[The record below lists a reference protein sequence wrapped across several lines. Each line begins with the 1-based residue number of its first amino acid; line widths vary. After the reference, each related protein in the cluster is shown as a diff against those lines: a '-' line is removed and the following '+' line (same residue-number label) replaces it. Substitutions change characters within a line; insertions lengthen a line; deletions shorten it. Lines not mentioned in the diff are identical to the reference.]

1 MVAAQQVMLELG
13 LIMLLG
19 FIGAG
24 LATRAKQSVII
35 GYILIGILIGP
46 FMTIQFLGFQYD
58 GLIHDTTFIDYM
70 SKIGLTLLMFFI
82 GLEFSISKLKK
93 TKAPAFVLALVNT
106 GIDMFMGII
115 LGMALGWPIIDTIFL
130 AGVVAMGSAAITGKS
145 LMELQKFSNPET
157 EFLLGMVVV
166 EDFISMVLLT
176 IVGGLV
182 INNGGVG
189 LGATSLIGMLVG
201 IIAFYGFFI
210 VIAIWVIPR
219 TAVYFTK
226 IKSDELFVLFA
237 LGMVFTAGA
246 LAEACGVPSIIGA
259 FFLGMVFAE
268 TKLAERFSTKL
279 GPFRDA
285 FVAIFFVFFGMLID
299 PAMFGSV
306 ITIVLV
312 AVPLVLLGDLLFT
325 GALAYLLGFSGR
337 AATSMGAS
345 MCGRGAE
352 SIMYASVGSNAVGMT
367 KGALLNPFAGLFCF
381 IMSVLTPVLM
391 RFSDAIYRG
400 ISWSLP
406 GYVKH
411 SSSVMSRTMSKLVL
425 PNSLKLFQRG
435 RRIEA
440 GLIAYFILMI
450 AVIATT
456 GYIHIA
462 LFVGTL
468 GLTIWT
474 LYMFDEELQPVV
486 RSVNYDN
493 LGTFRND
500 GRQISFFVSSIVFIS
515 LLTILL
521 VAFFFQY
528 IWWSS
533 AVIIAGY
540 FIATMLV
547 MKKYS
552 KRFKMTISTRS
563 RRAKKE
569 IWSFDSPDQAMP
581 RIKADD
587 GAFAGLK
594 IPGFA
599 NQGPTK
605 AEAKAKVKWKY
616 L

>member
-1 MVAAQQVMLELG
+1 MVVVTEEVMLQVG
-13 LIMLLG
+13 LVMLLA

-24 LATRAKQSVII
+24 LATKLKQSVII
-35 GYILIGILIGP
+35 GYILVGILIGP
-46 FMTIQFLGFQYD
+46 FMSFSFMGFEYH
-58 GLIHDTTFIDYM
+58 GIIHDTSFIEYM

-82 GLEFSISKLKK
+82 GLEFSFSKLKK

-106 GIDMFMGII
+106 GIDMFMGIL
-115 LGMALGWPIIDTIFL
+115 LGLALGWPLVDTIFL

-182 INNGGVG
+182 IGSGGVG
-189 LGATSLIGMLVG
+189 LGASDIAGMLVG
-201 IIAFYGFFI
+201 ILAFYAFFI
-210 VIAIWVIPR
+210 VVAIFVIPR
-219 TAVYFTK
+219 TAVHFTK

-237 LGMVFTAGA
+237 LGIVFISGA
-246 LAEACGVPSIIGA
+246 LAEACGVPAIIGA
-259 FFLGMVFAE
+259 FFIGMIFSE

-285 FVAIFFVFFGMLID
+285 FVAVFFVFFGMLID

-312 AVPLVLLGDLLFT
+312 AVPLVVLGDLLFT

-352 SIMYASVGSNAVGMT
+352 SIMYASVGSSAVGVT
-367 KGALLNPFAGLFCF
+367 KGAELNPFAGLFCF
-381 IMSVLTPVLM
+381 ILSVLTPIMM
-391 RFSDAIYRG
+391 RFSDAIHKG
-400 ISWSLP
+400 ISRLLP
-406 GYVKH
+406 SYVKL
-411 SSSVMSRTMSKLVL
+411 SGAVMSRTMGKLVL
-425 PNSLKLFQRG
+425 PSSIKLFRRG

-440 GLIAYFILMI
+440 GLVTYFVLLIAL
-450 AVIATT
+450 AATT
-456 GYIHIA
+456 GYLHLA
-462 LFVGTL
+462 LFAATL
-468 GLTIWT
+468 GLTGWV

-493 LGTFRND
+493 LGIFRAD
-500 GRQISFFVSSIVFIS
+500 GKEISFFISSFVFTS
-515 LLTILL
+515 LFSVLL

-528 IWWSS
+528 VWWS
-533 AVIIAGY
+533 APLILAGY
-540 FIATMLV
+540 LGAVVLLMR
-547 MKKYS
+547 KYAKVFKTPSAGRPKRTQGDAWTFEAPGKAKAERWDDAFDGVTFSSLAS
-552 KRFKMTISTRS
+552 KAP
-563 RRAKKE
+563 AK
-569 IWSFDSPDQAMP
+569 P
-581 RIKADD
+581 
-587 GAFAGLK
+587 
-594 IPGFA
+594 
-599 NQGPTK
+599 
-605 AEAKAKVKWKY
+605 EAKAKGKWKY

>member
-1 MVAAQQVMLELG
+1 MVVAQEVMMEIG

-24 LATRAKQSVII
+24 LATRLKQSVII
-35 GYILIGILIGP
+35 GYILVGIFIGP
-46 FMTIQFLGFQYD
+46 FMSFQFLGLQYN
-58 GLIHDTTFIDYM
+58 GLIQDTTFIDYM
-70 SKIGLTLLMFFI
+70 SKIGLMLLMFFV
-82 GLEFSISKLKK
+82 GLEFSFSKLKR
-93 TKAPAFVLALVNT
+93 TKSPAFVLALVNT
-106 GIDMFMGII
+106 GIDMFMGIL
-115 LGMALGWPIIDTIFL
+115 LGLALGWPIIDTIFL

-157 EFLLGMVVV
+157 EFLLGLVVV

-176 IVGGLV
+176 IVGGV
-182 INNGGVG
+182 GVGNGGVG
-189 LGATSLIGMLVG
+189 LGSSNLIGMLVG
-201 IIAFYGFFI
+201 IIAFYAFFI
-210 VIAIWVIPR
+210 VIAIWVIPK
-219 TAVYFTK
+219 TAFYFTK
-226 IKSDELFVLFA
+226 IKNDELFVLFA

-306 ITIVLV
+306 ITIVLL
-312 AVPLVLLGDLLFT
+312 AVPLVLVGDLLFT
-325 GALAYLLGFSGR
+325 GAFAYLLGFSGR

-352 SIMYASVGSNAVGMT
+352 SIMYASVGSNAVGIT

-381 IMSVLTPVLM
+381 ILSVLTPILM
-391 RFSDAIYRG
+391 RFSDTIYKW
-400 ISWSLP
+400 ISCILP

-425 PNSLKLFQRG
+425 PSSLKLFQRG
-435 RRIEA
+435 RRIEV
-440 GLIAYFILMI
+440 GLITYFILMI
-450 AVIATT
+450 AVAMTN

-462 LFVGTL
+462 LFVATL

-493 LGTFRND
+493 LGIFRND
-500 GRQISFFVSSIVFIS
+500 GRQISAFISSIMFIS
-515 LLTILL
+515 LLAVLM
-521 VAFFFQY
+521 VAFSFQY
-528 IWWSS
+528 MWWSS
-533 AVIIAGY
+533 LAVIIGY
-540 FIATMLV
+540 LASMLLV
-547 MKKYS
+547 MRKYS
-552 KRFKMTISTRS
+552 QRFKMNISIRPKKGRKEVWDFDAAEPAVPHLAS
-563 RRAKKE
+563 DEAGISGLEMSGLAKQVHTNK
-569 IWSFDSPDQAMP
+569 D
-581 RIKADD
+581 
-587 GAFAGLK
+587 
-594 IPGFA
+594 
-599 NQGPTK
+599 
-605 AEAKAKVKWKY
+605 AKAKGKWKY

>member
-1 MVAAQQVMLELG
+1 MVAASQVMLEVG

-35 GYILIGILIGP
+35 GYILVGILIGP
-46 FMTIQFLGFQYD
+46 FISFQILGFQYD
-58 GLIHDTTFIDYM
+58 GLIQDTTFIDYM
-70 SKIGLTLLMFFI
+70 SKIGLTLLMFFV

-93 TKAPAFVLALVNT
+93 TKSPALVLALVNT
-106 GIDMFMGII
+106 GIDMFMGIL
-115 LGMALGWPIIDTIFL
+115 LGLALGWPIIDTIFL
-130 AGVVAMGSAAITGKS
+130 AGVVAMGSAAVTGKS

-182 INNGGVG
+182 IGNGGVG
-189 LGATSLIGMLVG
+189 LGSSNLAGMLVG
-201 IIAFYGFFI
+201 IIAFYAFFI
-210 VIAIWVIPR
+210 VIAIWVIPK

-226 IKSDELFVLFA
+226 IKNDELFVLFA

-268 TKLAERFSTKL
+268 TKLADRFSTKL

-306 ITIVLV
+306 ITIVLL
-312 AVPLVLLGDLLFT
+312 AVPLVLIGDLLFT

-352 SIMYASVGSNAVGMT
+352 SIMYASVGSNAVGVT

-381 IMSVLTPVLM
+381 ILSVLTPILM
-391 RFSDAIYRG
+391 RFSDAIYKG
-400 ISWSLP
+400 ISHILP

-440 GLIAYFILMI
+440 GLIAYFILML
-450 AVIATT
+450 AVALTT

-462 LFVGTL
+462 LFLATL

-493 LGTFRND
+493 LGLFRND
-500 GRQISFFVSSIVFIS
+500 GRQISAFISSIMFIS
-515 LLTILL
+515 LLAALL
-521 VAFFFQY
+521 VSFFFQY
-528 IWWSS
+528 MWWSS
-533 AVIIAGY
+533 MVIILGY
-540 FIATMLV
+540 MVTLLLV
-547 MKKYS
+547 MNKYS
-552 KRFKMTISTRS
+552 KRFKMNISTRS
-563 RRAKKE
+563 KKRHKE
-569 IWSFDSPDQAMP
+569 IWNFDATEPVVPHLASDE
-581 RIKADD
+581 
-587 GAFAGLK
+587 AGISGLETTGLSK
-594 IPGFA
+594 RMHS
-599 NQGPTK
+599 NKETK
-605 AEAKAKVKWKY
+605 AKGKWKY